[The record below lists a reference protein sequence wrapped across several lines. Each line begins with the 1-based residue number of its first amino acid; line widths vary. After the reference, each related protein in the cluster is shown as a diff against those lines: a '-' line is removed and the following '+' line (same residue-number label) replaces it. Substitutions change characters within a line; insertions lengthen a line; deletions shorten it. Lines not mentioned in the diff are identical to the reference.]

1 MHVCMCM
8 YTSVHMNM
16 PLHIYVY
23 IYVYTHLCI
32 SYLCWLK
39 GQKSKN
45 TSVALS
51 TPSTLDLGL

>member
-1 MHVCMCM
+1 MPVCMCM

-32 SYLCWLK
+32 SYLCWPK
-39 GQKSKN
+39 SQKSKN

-51 TPSTLDLGL
+51 TPTTLYLGL